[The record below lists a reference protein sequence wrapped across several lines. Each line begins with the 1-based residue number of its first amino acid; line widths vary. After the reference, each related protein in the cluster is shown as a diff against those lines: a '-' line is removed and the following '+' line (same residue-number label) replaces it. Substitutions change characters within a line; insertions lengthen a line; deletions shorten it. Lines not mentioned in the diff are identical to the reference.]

1 MHDKIFWDRWKKFL
15 CIWWID
21 QCMTRHIN
29 WCDSKYNRQYQ
40 IRSILFFLESFLEKI
55 LILRRGWWYLIIDN
69 VISECTDFLIRHI
82 LQMVYQSTS
91 SSEYLFFSFPSG
103 FLFVNFIIMQL
114 QLINLIITIN
124 FIITTYHTWFPALSG
139 LKSSDIFPLVS
150 KFLAISF
157 FSLGAVNAGYHV

>member
-1 MHDKIFWDRWKKFL
+1 
-15 CIWWID
+15 
-21 QCMTRHIN
+21 
-29 WCDSKYNRQYQ
+29 
-40 IRSILFFLESFLEKI
+40 
-55 LILRRGWWYLIIDN
+55 
-69 VISECTDFLIRHI
+69 
-82 LQMVYQSTS
+82 MVYQSTS

-124 FIITTYHTWFPALSG
+124 FIIITYHTWFPALSS
-139 LKSSDIFPLVS
+139 LESSDSFPLVS